1 MLRIAGNSA
10 KPEDFTL
17 MPAAFTLLGNKRFAS
32 AFGDAPVSARLSN
45 IGARLSYE
53 GDGAS
58 LQNAAPDPD
67 FYTKSKTSG
76 RGGSC
81 GRGQPDEEGEVGRAA
96 PGAVYCLV
104 DACHV
109 LITRPSPRLT
119 TKTGAS
125 RKATC
130 SNVATPER
138 RTESDCW
145 QSSLRTRT
153 STRMCGTGCYL
164 P

>member
-1 MLRIAGNSA
+1 MDEYKEPTRAWQRTRAIGTLQLSMLDVEERCLTPKTNIAQ
-10 KPEDFTL
+10 P
-17 MPAAFTLLGNKRFAS
+17 KRM
-32 AFGDAPVSARLSN
+32 
-45 IGARLSYE
+45 E
-53 GDGAS
+53 GE
-58 LQNAAPDPD
+58 
-67 FYTKSKTSG
+67 TSG
-76 RGGSC
+76 RGGSY

-109 LITRPSPRLT
+109 LITRRSPRLT
-119 TKTGAS
+119 TTTGAS